1 MFQQQIDMGEP
12 AWGRCPANP
21 GRREILGE
29 RRAAREPRRDPAPV
43 SLPADADVGELR
55 RLLAELAS
63 AQPLPAGVTVT
74 AAALRGVP
82 TAEITV
88 AGIEPRHVVLY
99 FHGGVTSWGTPSR
112 PPAWPPRLAGVD
124 PRRPRMALT
133 IMPYGR
139 L

>member
-1 MFQQQIDMGEP
+1 MSAEQ
-12 AWGRCPANP
+12 
-21 GRREILGE
+21 RENLDAIL
-29 RRAAREPRRDPAPV
+29 RQSAF
-43 SLPADADVGELR
+43 PADSDVSELR
-55 RLLAELAS
+55 RLLRELAS
-63 AQPLPAGVTVT
+63 AQPLPADVTVT
-74 AAALRGVP
+74 AAALGGVP

-88 AGIEPRHVVLY
+88 AGIEPRHVVPY

-133 IMPYGR
+133 IMPHGR